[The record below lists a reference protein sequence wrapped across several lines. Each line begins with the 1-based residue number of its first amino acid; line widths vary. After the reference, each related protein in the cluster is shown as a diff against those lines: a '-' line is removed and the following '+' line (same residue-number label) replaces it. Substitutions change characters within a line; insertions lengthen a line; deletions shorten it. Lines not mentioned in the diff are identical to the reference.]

1 MATTYEKTAGALIAT
16 PGRTVATF
24 PSGLCRVDQT
34 YVCTTAHAATHR
46 AALAIG
52 NDMPDG
58 NEAPAIDGLKIFPA
72 PQETER
78 GDGFTEFSVS
88 AYGRTSREMTNI
100 ELLKQDID
108 VSSTWTRMATKRSQ
122 YANVWQPI
130 ISVTASGVGY
140 NDPFID
146 GFRSNLV
153 RIADIEVPEARGVN
167 DPNSSVS
174 FWEIK
179 GKIAIPRGTRVQFED
194 LNIDPVL
201 LDPFD
206 AVYYGDDKTVLSVT
220 AEKPFIR
227 TDNLSG
233 SGNVTT
239 KGRYYSVVF
248 TTDGVNPS
256 GTWKIFITDPV
267 FTVASQ
273 QSYGEFVEVDVV
285 SRRNNSQQFTAI

>member
-1 MATTYEKTAGALIAT
+1 MATIYEKTPGALVAT

-34 YVCTTAHAATHR
+34 YVCATAHAAGHR
-46 AALAIG
+46 ATLAVG

-58 NEAPAIDGLKIFPA
+58 NEAPAIDGLKIFPQ

-78 GDGFTEFSVS
+78 GDGFTEFAVS

-108 VSSTWTRMATKRSQ
+108 VSSTWTRMVTRSK
-122 YANVWQPI
+122 YSNAWHPYSAADPNPPNRGTYNEPI
-130 ISVTASGVGY
+130 S
-140 NDPFID
+140 
-146 GFRSNLV
+146 GFRQIAV
-153 RIADIEVPEARGVN
+153 RSDEVYEASGVN

-194 LNIDPVL
+194 LNIDPIL

-227 TDNLSG
+227 TD
-233 SGNVTT
+233 SGNTT

-285 SRRNNSQQFTAI
+285 SRRSNSQQFTAI